1 MPDTPSPSFSPRR
14 KWQTVAHVIGSTLA
28 LAAVLLM
35 ANYLAARHPRRFQ
48 WSADPRFL
56 LSPVTKDVL
65 RSVTNQVK
73 VIVFFDRTKPLYDM
87 VSDLLAEYRAYC
99 PRMQLEFVDY
109 ERSPARAR
117 LVQAEYGLAA
127 AGDGDRVIFDS
138 GTKRAIVY
146 ARDLSEFDY
155 NAVLRGQEV
164 KRTGFKGEQLFT
176 SAVFTLIDN
185 RSSRVYFLQG
195 HGEHDPTDEDDSGG
209 YTRFARV
216 LQESQITVSKLEPA
230 ALLNGEIPGDC
241 QLLVVANPVRSL
253 APAELEKMDKY
264 LNQGGRLL
272 VLFSVDSIKEP
283 TGLEKWLTRWGV
295 EVGRNVV
302 YEAPQGK
309 PNDVRQLIVTHFGN
323 HPIVAPLGRS
333 RLLLIVPRSIAP
345 HVKTPQS
352 ADAPKPVELAT
363 TGADGMAVQPG
374 GRVERQNAA
383 IPVMVAVEKGAIQG
397 ISADRGAARLV
408 VVGDSY
414 CLANTAIEVA
424 GNRDFARNAANWLL
438 SRDLLVQGI
447 ATRSIK
453 EYRITMTSGEMTAVR
468 WLFLGGF
475 PGSVLVVGLFV
486 WIRRRT

>member
-1 MPDTPSPSFSPRR
+1 MPETLSTSFSPRQ
-14 KWQTVAHVIGSTLA
+14 KWRTAAHVIGSTVA
-28 LAAVLLM
+28 LAMVLLM
-35 ANYLAARHPRRFQ
+35 ANYLAARHPHRFQ
-48 WSADPRFL
+48 CSSDPRFQ
-56 LSPVTKDVL
+56 LSPATKDVL

-87 VSDLLAEYRAYC
+87 VSDLLSEYRAYC
-99 PRMQLEFVDY
+99 PKLQLEFVDY

-127 AGDGDRVIFDS
+127 GENADRVIFDS
-138 GTKRAIVY
+138 GAKRAVVY

-176 SAVFTLIDN
+176 SAVFTLIDT
-185 RSSRVYFLQG
+185 RPTRVYFLQG
-195 HGEHDPTDEDDSGG
+195 HGEHDPTEEDDQLG
-209 YTRFARV
+209 YAKFGRV
-216 LQESQITVSKLEPA
+216 LQESQVTVSKLDPA
-230 ALLNGEIPGDC
+230 ALLRGEMPKDC

-253 APAELEKMDKY
+253 APEELEKIDKY
-264 LNQGGRLL
+264 LNLGGRLL

-283 TGLEKWLTRWGV
+283 TGLEKWLGHWGV

-309 PNDVRQLIVTHFGN
+309 PNDFRQLIVTHFGN

-333 RLLLIVPRSIAP
+333 RLLLIVPRSVAP
-345 HVKTPQS
+345 LVKTPQS

-363 TGADGMAVQPG
+363 TGVDGVAVQPN
-374 GRVERQNAA
+374 GRVERQNTTV
-383 IPVMVAVEKGAIQG
+383 PVIVAVEKGAIQG
-397 ISADRGAARLV
+397 ITADRGAARLV

-414 CLANTAIEVA
+414 CLANTAIDVA
-424 GNRDFARNAANWLL
+424 GNRDFARNTVNWLL

-447 ATRSIK
+447 PTRSIK
-453 EYRITMTSGEMTAVR
+453 EYRITMTTGETTAMR

-475 PGSVLVVGLFV
+475 PGSVLLVGFFV
-486 WIRRRT
+486 WLRRRT